1 MNREEAL
8 SIVKEYVKNQKLINH
23 MLSVE
28 AAMKWYAE
36 RMAPNEVENWQ
47 IAGLLHDFD
56 WEIHPSAESH
66 PKDGIPILKQR
77 GVPDEIIDAILGHA
91 THTGVPRNSLM
102 AKSLFACDEI
112 TGLVTACTLV
122 RPSKSIYDLKVSSVK
137 KKWKNKNFAAGA
149 NREEMVQAAQ
159 EFEIDLWEHV
169 GNIIASM
176 KSIAPEIGLDGD
188 N

>member
-8 SIVKEYVKNQKLINH
+8 CVVKEYVKNQNLINH

-66 PKDGIPILKQR
+66 PQDGIPILKQR
-77 GVPDEIIDAILGHA
+77 GVSEKIIDAIRGHA
-91 THTGVPRNSLM
+91 THTDIPRTSLM
-102 AKSLFACDEI
+102 AKALFACDEI

-159 EFEIDLWEHV
+159 EFGIALWEHV

-176 KSIAPEIGLDGD
+176 KSIAPEIGLDGE

>member
-36 RMAPNEVENWQ
+36 RIAPDEIENWQ

-77 GVPDEIIDAILGHA
+77 GVSDEIIDAILGHA
-91 THTGVPRNSLM
+91 THTGVSRNSLM
-102 AKSLFACDEI
+102 AKALFACDEI

-149 NREEMVQAAQ
+149 NREEMEQAAQ
-159 EFEIDLWEHV
+159 EFTIDLWEHV

-176 KSIAPEIGLDGD
+176 KSIAPEIGLDGG